1 MADPEEMQEEIS
13 VQDVTDDVEKVSS
26 IGSAEVDLSKF
37 ETDNNKNFTIQSQVP
52 KICEEED
59 CCLGIDEAGRGPV
72 LGPMVYGVSYCPL
85 SKNDELKAM
94 GFADSKTLT
103 EEQREVLLKSIQDA
117 SDFIGYNVQILTPSY
132 ISSCMLGRTKYSLN
146 QVSMD
151 SAISLLRLAIE
162 SGAKIKEVYVD
173 TVGDA
178 SKYQAKLQALFPTL
192 DITVTPKA
200 DSKFP
205 IVSAASIC
213 AKVVRDRV
221 IQSWKFKEGTVS
233 ATDNYGSGYPSD
245 PATKRW
251 LSENVDPIFG
261 FPRFIRFS
269 WSTASNI
276 LEKKAA
282 IVEWEDD
289 DEEEVA
295 KGSASLLSFFAP
307 KNFDSR
313 KKKHQFFEESGLTQL
328 TTF

>member
-13 VQDVTDDVEKVSS
+13 VQDVTDDGEKVSS
-26 IGSAEVDLSKF
+26 IGSAEVDLSK
-37 ETDNNKNFTIQSQVP
+37 S
-52 KICEEED
+52 
-59 CCLGIDEAGRGPV
+59 
-72 LGPMVYGVSYCPL
+72 YGVWVSYCPL

-103 EEQREVLLKSIQDA
+103 EEQREALLKSIQDA

-233 ATDNYGSGYPSD
+233 ATDNYE
-245 PATKRW
+245 W
-251 LSENVDPIFG
+251 LS
-261 FPRFIRFS
+261 IRS
-269 WSTASNI
+269 SNQR
-276 LEKKAA
+276 
-282 IVEWEDD
+282 EDD

-328 TTF
+328 TTFERCRRKALGATLQYS